1 MLAHSA
7 LKLKIHKTREKRRA
21 FISKVPSYPFPFGF
35 SAIVNGDQWRG
46 DITTSKLV

>member
-21 FISKVPSYPFPFGF
+21 FNFSKVPSYPFPFGF
-35 SAIVNGDQWRG
+35 SAIVNGDQ
-46 DITTSKLV
+46 